1 MQNMKTFRYTLVSI
15 IISGLFAL
23 IVFAQTSSR
32 IRFAK
37 GFSSNVI
44 KGFVNGSTKKADST
58 CNDYLVRAKAGQ
70 TLSAK
75 VTAKAFLLIQS
86 PTNLAVDEGINNS
99 VSKLEETGDYKI
111 QVCNSTPRK
120 LFYTLT
126 VSVK

>member
-1 MQNMKTFRYTLVSI
+1 VS
-15 IISGLFAL
+15 
-23 IVFAQTSSR
+23 
-32 IRFAK
+32 
-37 GFSSNVI
+37 
-44 KGFVNGSTKKADST
+44 GSTKKADST
-58 CNDYLVRAKAGQ
+58 CNDYLVKAKAGQ

-120 LFYTLT
+120 LSFTLN